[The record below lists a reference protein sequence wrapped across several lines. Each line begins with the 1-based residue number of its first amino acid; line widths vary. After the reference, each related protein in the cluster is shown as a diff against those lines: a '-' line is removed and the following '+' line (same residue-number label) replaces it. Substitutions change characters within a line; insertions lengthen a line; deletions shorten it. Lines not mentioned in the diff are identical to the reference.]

1 MNHEFDAFFQRAQSA
16 CGIRSQSELANLLGL
31 HRSAVTQAKNKG
43 GVPTAWALTLSRLF
57 GTDPQWLLTGQTLQ
71 PGQSGQSGQSGQTG
85 QSGRSGQS
93 GQARRPESAGA
104 ESGAESERVPE
115 GFLLVPKVRARVSAG
130 GGSLETD
137 AGVAGYFAFQA
148 EWLRRKGRPERMVLM
163 DVVGV
168 SMEPEIRHGDMV
180 LIDQSQS
187 GILAHAVYAFG
198 VDDTVLVKR
207 VEKRPGMVV
216 LLSDNR
222 DYAPI
227 ELRGQEVEGLRVIGR
242 VVWVGREL

>member
-1 MNHEFDAFFQRAQSA
+1 VSHEFDAFFQRAQSA

-57 GTDPQWLLTGQTLQ
+57 GTDPQWLLTGQTRQ
-71 PGQSGQSGQSGQTG
+71 P
-85 QSGRSGQS
+85 GQS
-93 GQARRPESAGA
+93 GQARRPEGAGA
-104 ESGAESERVPE
+104 ESGAESEMVPE

>member
-1 MNHEFDAFFQRAQSA
+1 MSHEFDAFFQRAQSA
-16 CGIRSQSELANLLGL
+16 CGIRSQSDLANLLGL

-57 GTDPQWLLTGQTLQ
+57 GTDPQWLLTGQSGQ
-71 PGQSGQSGQSGQTG
+71 PGRARQPQGGGLGPAGPDSG
-85 QSGRSGQS
+85 
-93 GQARRPESAGA
+93 AGA
-104 ESGAESERVPE
+104 MPE

>member
-1 MNHEFDAFFQRAQSA
+1 MSGEFDAFFLRAQSA
-16 CGIRSQSELANLLGL
+16 CGVKSQSDLANLLGL

-43 GVPTAWALTLSRLF
+43 LVPKVWALTLSRLF
-57 GTDPQWLLTGQTLQ
+57 GADPQWLLTGRA
-71 PGQSGQSGQSGQTG
+71 GQAGQAGQVGQTG
-85 QSGRSGQS
+85 QTDQTDQA
-93 GQARRPESAGA
+93 GQAGHVGAGEA
-104 ESGAESERVPE
+104 VTEAAPE
-115 GFLLVPKVRARVSAG
+115 GFLLVPKVRARISAG
-130 GGSLETD
+130 GGSLETE
-137 AGVAGYFAFQA
+137 AGVSGYFAFRS

-187 GILAHAVYAFG
+187 RIFAHAVYAFG

-227 ELRGQEVEGLRVIGR
+227 ELRGQEIEGLRIIGR

>member
-1 MNHEFDAFFQRAQSA
+1 MHGEFDAFFQRAGRT
-16 CGIRSQSELANLLGL
+16 CGVKSQSELAGLLGV
-31 HRSAVTQAKNKG
+31 HRSAVTQAKNKDS
-43 GVPTAWALTLSRLF
+43 VPKSWALTLSGLF
-57 GTDPQWLLTGQTLQ
+57 GVDPQWLLTGVGG
-71 PGQSGQSGQSGQTG
+71 PGGPGGQSGDYDGGE
-85 QSGRSGQS
+85 
-93 GQARRPESAGA
+93 QAA
-104 ESGAESERVPE
+104 PE

-130 GGSLETD
+130 GGSLETESD
-137 AGVAGYFAFQA
+137 VSGYFAFRSQ
-148 EWLRRKGRPERMVLM
+148 WLRRKGQPERMVLM

-187 GILAHAVYAFG
+187 RIFAHAVYAFG
-198 VDDTVLVKR
+198 VEDTVLVKR

-227 ELRGQEVEGLRVIGR
+227 ELRGQEIEGLRVIGR

>member
-1 MNHEFDAFFQRAQSA
+1 MTGEFDAFFHRAQDA
-16 CGIRSQSELANLLGL
+16 CGVKSQSELAGLLSL
-31 HRSAVTQAKNKG
+31 HRSAVTQAKNKDS
-43 GVPTAWALTLSRLF
+43 VPKAWALILSRLF
-57 GTDPQWLLTGQTLQ
+57 GVDPQWLLTGRGG
-71 PGQSGQSGQSGQTG
+71 PH
-85 QSGRSGQS
+85 
-93 GQARRPESAGA
+93 GQAGEAGA
-104 ESGAESERVPE
+104 EAAPE
-115 GFLLVPKVRARVSAG
+115 GFFLVPKVRARLSAG
-130 GGSLETD
+130 GGSLETE
-137 AGVAGYFAFQA
+137 AGVAGYFAFRS
-148 EWLRRKGRPERMVLM
+148 EWLRRKGQPERMVLM

-187 GILAHAVYAFG
+187 RVFAHAVYAFG

-227 ELRGQEVEGLRVIGR
+227 ELRGQEIEGLRVIGR

>member
-1 MNHEFDAFFQRAQSA
+1 VLRVPK
-16 CGIRSQSELANLLGL
+16 GR
-31 HRSAVTQAKNKG
+31 G
-43 GVPTAWALTLSRLF
+43 GVRA
-57 GTDPQWLLTGQTLQ
+57 
-71 PGQSGQSGQSGQTG
+71 
-85 QSGRSGQS
+85 GR
-93 GQARRPESAGA
+93 
-104 ESGAESERVPE
+104 V
-115 GFLLVPKVRARVSAG
+115 
-130 GGSLETD
+130 SLETD
-137 AGVAGYFAFQA
+137 AGVAGYFAFEA
-148 EWLRRKGRPERMVLM
+148 GWRGREGRPERMVLM

-187 GILAHAVYAFG
+187 GILAHAVYAFA

>member
-1 MNHEFDAFFQRAQSA
+1 VTGEFDAFFHRAQSG
-16 CGIRSQSELANLLGL
+16 CGVRSQSELAGLLGL
-31 HRSAVTQAKNKG
+31 HRSAVTQAKHKDS
-43 GVPTAWALTLSRLF
+43 VPKAWALTLSRLF
-57 GTDPQWLLTGQTLQ
+57 GVDPQWLLTGKGAKGASAAA
-71 PGQSGQSGQSGQTG
+71 PETG
-85 QSGRSGQS
+85 
-93 GQARRPESAGA
+93 ADAA
-104 ESGAESERVPE
+104 PE
-115 GFLLVPKVRARVSAG
+115 GFMLVPKVRARVSAG
-130 GGSLETD
+130 GGSLETE
-137 AGVAGYFAFQA
+137 AGVSGYFAFRS
-148 EWLRRKGRPERMVLM
+148 EWLRRKGQPERMVLM

-187 GILAHAVYAFG
+187 RIFAHAVYAFG
-198 VDDTVLVKR
+198 VEDTVLVKR

-227 ELRGQEVEGLRVIGR
+227 ELRGQEIDGLRVIGR

>member
-1 MNHEFDAFFQRAQSA
+1 VNGDFEAFFQRAQGA
-16 CGIRSQSELANLLGL
+16 CGVKSQSELANLLGL

-43 GVPTAWALTLSRLF
+43 LVPKVWALTLSRLF
-57 GTDPQWLLTGQTLQ
+57 GTDPQWLLTGQT
-71 PGQSGQSGQSGQTG
+71 GHVGQTG
-85 QSGRSGQS
+85 QAGEA
-93 GQARRPESAGA
+93 GQAEEA
-104 ESGAESERVPE
+104 EAVPE

-130 GGSLETD
+130 GGSLETE
-137 AGVAGYFAFQA
+137 AGVSGYFAFRA

-187 GILAHAVYAFG
+187 RIFAHAVYAFG

-227 ELRGQEVEGLRVIGR
+227 ELRGQEIEGLRIIGR